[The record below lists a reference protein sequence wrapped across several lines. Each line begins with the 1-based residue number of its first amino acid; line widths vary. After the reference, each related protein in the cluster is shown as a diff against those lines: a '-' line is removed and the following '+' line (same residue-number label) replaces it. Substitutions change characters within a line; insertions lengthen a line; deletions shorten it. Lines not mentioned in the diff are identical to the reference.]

1 MLYFIGLGLGDVKD
15 ITVKGLEV
23 VRKCD
28 RVYLEAYTSVL
39 TNGGKAAL
47 EEFYGRFD
55 LIEADRDLVE
65 GAADTILE
73 NADQLDVAFLVVGDP
88 YGATTHTDL
97 LLRAKER
104 DIPTKSIH
112 NASIMNAIGCCGLQ
126 LYNFG
131 ETVSIPFWT
140 DEPSW
145 KPESFYT
152 KIVKNFHNGQ
162 HTLCLLDIK
171 VKERS
176 VENMM
181 RGKNIFEP
189 PRFMSTQQA
198 AKQLLQVIQNRKLGE
213 EENES
218 PKNGPINDTEK
229 SNANLDENILCIA
242 AARIGSED
250 QKLVAS
256 SLDQLQN
263 IDMGPPLHSLIIPST
278 LHPIERD
285 YVKTYANDES
295 LF

>member
-15 ITVKGLEV
+15 ITVKGLEII
-23 VRKCD
+23 RKCE

-39 TNGGKAAL
+39 TYGWKAAL

-55 LIEADRDLVE
+55 LVEADRDLVE
-65 GAADTILE
+65 SGADMILE
-73 NADQLDVAFLVVGDP
+73 NADKVDVAFLVVGDP
-88 YGATTHTDL
+88 FGATTHTDL

-104 DIPTKSIH
+104 GIPTKSIH
-112 NASIMNAIGCCGLQ
+112 NASIINAIGCCGLQ

-140 DEPSW
+140 EDPVW
-145 KPESFYT
+145 KPDSFYD
-152 KIVKNFHNGQ
+152 KILKNLANNQ

-181 RGKNIFEP
+181 RGKNVFEP

-198 AKQLLQVIQNRKLGE
+198 ANQLVQVVRNKKSLLNGTNQNGDVKTAKDCDKQIL
-213 EENES
+213 NETS
-218 PKNGPINDTEK
+218 
-229 SNANLDENILCIA
+229 LCIA

-250 QKLVAS
+250 QKLAACTLEQL
-256 SLDQLQN
+256 LDV
-263 IDMGPPLHSLIIPST
+263 DMGPPLHSLIIPST
-278 LHPIERD
+278 LHHIEQD
-285 YVKTYANDES
+285 FINFYALN
-295 LF
+295 L

>member
-15 ITVKGLEV
+15 ITVKGLEI
-23 VRKCD
+23 VRKCE

-39 TNGGKAAL
+39 TYGGKAAL
-47 EEFYGRFD
+47 EEFYGRSD

-65 GAADTILE
+65 SGADAILL
-73 NADQLDVAFLVVGDP
+73 NADSVDVAFLVVGDP
-88 YGATTHTDL
+88 FGATTHTDL

-104 DIPTKSIH
+104 GIPTKSIH

-145 KPESFYT
+145 KPESFYD
-152 KIVKNFHNGQ
+152 KIVKNLKNEQ

-171 VKERS
+171 VKERT

-198 AKQLLQVIQNRKLGE
+198 AKQLMEIVKNRKTSE
-213 EENES
+213 HKNQNEENNEFVNNI
-218 PKNGPINDTEK
+218 KNL
-229 SNANLDENILCIA
+229 LDENSICIA
-242 AARIGSED
+242 VARIGSED

-256 SLDQLQN
+256 SLQN
-263 IDMGPPLHSLIIPST
+263 LKDIDMGPPLHSLIIPSS
-278 LHPIERD
+278 LHHIEKD
-285 YVKTYANDES
+285 FIDTYTIC
-295 LF
+295 

>member
-15 ITVKGLEV
+15 ITVKGLEI
-23 VRKCD
+23 VRKCE

-39 TNGGKAAL
+39 TYGGKAAL
-47 EEFYGRFD
+47 EEFYGRSD

-65 GAADTILE
+65 SGADVILS
-73 NADQLDVAFLVVGDP
+73 NADSVDVAFLVVGDP
-88 YGATTHTDL
+88 FGATTHTDL

-104 DIPTKSIH
+104 GIPTKSIH

-145 KPESFYT
+145 KPESFYD
-152 KIVKNFHNGQ
+152 KIVKNLKNEQ

-171 VKERS
+171 VKERT

-198 AKQLLQVIQNRKLGE
+198 AKQLMEIVKNRKTSE
-213 EENES
+213 HKNQNEGTS
-218 PKNGPINDTEK
+218 EDVNNILHL
-229 SNANLDENILCIA
+229 LDENSICIA
-242 AARIGSED
+242 VARIGSED

-256 SLDQLQN
+256 SLQN
-263 IDMGPPLHSLIIPST
+263 LKDIDMGPPLHSLIIPSS
-278 LHPIERD
+278 LHHIEKD
-285 YVKTYANDES
+285 FIDTYTIC
-295 LF
+295 

>member
-15 ITVKGLEV
+15 ITVKGLEI
-23 VRKCD
+23 VRKCE

-39 TNGGKAAL
+39 TYGGKAAL
-47 EEFYGRFD
+47 EEFYGRSD

-65 GAADTILE
+65 SGADVILS
-73 NADQLDVAFLVVGDP
+73 NADSVDVAFLVVGDP
-88 YGATTHTDL
+88 FGATTHTDL

-104 DIPTKSIH
+104 GIPTKSIH

-145 KPESFYT
+145 KPESFYD
-152 KIVKNFHNGQ
+152 KIVKNLKNEQ

-171 VKERS
+171 VKERT

-198 AKQLLQVIQNRKLGE
+198 AKQLMEIVKNRKTSE
-213 EENES
+213 HKNQNEENNEFVNNI
-218 PKNGPINDTEK
+218 KNL
-229 SNANLDENILCIA
+229 LDENSICIA
-242 AARIGSED
+242 VARIGSED

-256 SLDQLQN
+256 SLQN
-263 IDMGPPLHSLIIPST
+263 LKDIDMGPPLHSLIIPSS
-278 LHPIERD
+278 LHHIEKD
-285 YVKTYANDES
+285 FIDTYTIC
-295 LF
+295 

>member
-1 MLYFIGLGLGDVKD
+1 MLFFIGLGLGDVKD
-15 ITVKGLEV
+15 ITVKGLEI
-23 VRKCD
+23 VRKCE

-39 TNGGKAAL
+39 TYGGKAAL
-47 EEFYGRFD
+47 EEFYGRSD

-65 GAADTILE
+65 SGADVILS
-73 NADQLDVAFLVVGDP
+73 NADSVDVAFLVVGDP
-88 YGATTHTDL
+88 FGATTHTDL

-104 DIPTKSIH
+104 GIPTKSIH

-145 KPESFYT
+145 KPESFYD
-152 KIVKNFHNGQ
+152 KIVKNLKNEQ

-171 VKERS
+171 VKERT

-198 AKQLLQVIQNRKLGE
+198 AKQLMEIVKNRKTSE
-213 EENES
+213 HKNQNEGTS
-218 PKNGPINDTEK
+218 EDVNNILHL
-229 SNANLDENILCIA
+229 LDENSICIA
-242 AARIGSED
+242 VARIGSED

-256 SLDQLQN
+256 SLQN
-263 IDMGPPLHSLIIPST
+263 LKDIDMGPPLHSLIIPSS
-278 LHPIERD
+278 LHHIEKD
-285 YVKTYANDES
+285 FIDTYTIC
-295 LF
+295 

>member
-1 MLYFIGLGLGDVKD
+1 MLYFVGLGLGDVKD
-15 ITVKGLEV
+15 ITVKGLEI
-23 VRKCD
+23 VRKCE

-39 TNGGKAAL
+39 TYGGKAAL
-47 EEFYGRFD
+47 EEFYERFD
-55 LIEADRDLVE
+55 LVEADRDLVE
-65 GAADTILE
+65 SGSDMILE
-73 NADQLDVAFLVVGDP
+73 NADKVDVAFLVVGDP
-88 YGATTHTDL
+88 FGATTHTDL

-104 DIPTKSIH
+104 NIPTKSIH

-140 DEPSW
+140 EEPEW
-145 KPESFYT
+145 KPESFYD
-152 KIVKNFHNGQ
+152 KILKNLENGQ

-198 AKQLLQVIQNRKLGE
+198 ANQLVQVIKNRKS
-213 EENES
+213 S
-218 PKNGPINDTEK
+218 PNKSDQIIDVNGTEDCK
-229 SNANLDENILCIA
+229 KHILDVTSLCIG

-250 QKLVAS
+250 QKLVACTLHQL
-256 SLDQLQN
+256 LD
-263 IDMGPPLHSLIIPST
+263 IDMGLPLHSLIIPST
-278 LHPIERD
+278 LHHIEQD
-285 YVKTYANDES
+285 FVNTYAINS
-295 LF
+295 NL

>member
-15 ITVKGLEV
+15 ITVKGLEI
-23 VRKCD
+23 VRKCE

-39 TNGGKAAL
+39 TYGGKAAL
-47 EEFYGRFD
+47 EEFYGRSD

-65 GAADTILE
+65 SGADVILS
-73 NADQLDVAFLVVGDP
+73 NADSVDVAFLVVGDP
-88 YGATTHTDL
+88 FGATTHTDL

-104 DIPTKSIH
+104 GIPTKSIH

-145 KPESFYT
+145 KPESFYD
-152 KIVKNFHNGQ
+152 KIVKNLKNEQ

-171 VKERS
+171 VKERT

-198 AKQLLQVIQNRKLGE
+198 AKQLMEIVKNRKTSEHKNQNGETSEDVNNIQNL
-213 EENES
+213 
-218 PKNGPINDTEK
+218 
-229 SNANLDENILCIA
+229 LDENSICIA
-242 AARIGSED
+242 VARIGSED

-256 SLDQLQN
+256 SLQN
-263 IDMGPPLHSLIIPST
+263 LKDIDMGPPLHSLIIPSS
-278 LHPIERD
+278 LHHIEKD
-285 YVKTYANDES
+285 FIDTYTIC
-295 LF
+295 

>member
-15 ITVKGLEV
+15 ITVKGLEI
-23 VRKCD
+23 VRKCE

-39 TNGGKAAL
+39 TYGGKAAL
-47 EEFYGRFD
+47 EEFYGRSD

-65 GAADTILE
+65 SGADAILL
-73 NADQLDVAFLVVGDP
+73 NADSVDVAFLVVGDP
-88 YGATTHTDL
+88 FGATTHTDL

-104 DIPTKSIH
+104 GIPTKSIH

-145 KPESFYT
+145 KPESFYD
-152 KIVKNFHNGQ
+152 KIVKNLKNEQ

-171 VKERS
+171 VKERT

-198 AKQLLQVIQNRKLGE
+198 AKQLMEIVKNRKTSEHKNHNGETSEDVNNIQNL
-213 EENES
+213 
-218 PKNGPINDTEK
+218 
-229 SNANLDENILCIA
+229 LDENSICIA
-242 AARIGSED
+242 VARIGSED

-256 SLDQLQN
+256 SLQN
-263 IDMGPPLHSLIIPST
+263 LKDIDMGPPLHSLIIPSS
-278 LHPIERD
+278 LHHIEKD
-285 YVKTYANDES
+285 FIDTYTIC
-295 LF
+295 

>member
-15 ITVKGLEV
+15 ITVKGLEI
-23 VRKCD
+23 VRKCE

-39 TNGGKAAL
+39 TYGGKTAL
-47 EEFYGRFD
+47 EEFYGRSD

-65 GAADTILE
+65 SGADVILS
-73 NADQLDVAFLVVGDP
+73 NADSVDVAFLVVGDP
-88 YGATTHTDL
+88 FGATTHTDL

-104 DIPTKSIH
+104 GIPTKSIH

-145 KPESFYT
+145 KPESFYD
-152 KIVKNFHNGQ
+152 KIVKNLKNEQ

-171 VKERS
+171 VKERT

-198 AKQLLQVIQNRKLGE
+198 AKQLMEIVKNRKTSE
-213 EENES
+213 HKNQNEENNEFVNNI
-218 PKNGPINDTEK
+218 KNL
-229 SNANLDENILCIA
+229 LDENSICIA
-242 AARIGSED
+242 VARIGSED

-256 SLDQLQN
+256 SLQN
-263 IDMGPPLHSLIIPST
+263 LKDIDMGPPLHSLIIPSS
-278 LHPIERD
+278 LHHIEKD
-285 YVKTYANDES
+285 FIDTYTIC
-295 LF
+295 